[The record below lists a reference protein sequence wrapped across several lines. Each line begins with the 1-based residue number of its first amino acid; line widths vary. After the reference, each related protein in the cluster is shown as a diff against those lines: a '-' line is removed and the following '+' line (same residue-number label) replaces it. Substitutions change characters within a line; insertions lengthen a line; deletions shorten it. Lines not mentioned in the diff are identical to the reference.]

1 MSSLLET
8 LGSASS
14 GMAAQSKRIR
24 VVSENVA
31 NLDTPGYQRKTIT
44 FENVSSANGTGKTVK
59 ADRIDL
65 DRSELSE
72 IFDPSHPMSDDSG
85 YVQMSNVDLGV
96 EIADAREAQRS
107 YEANL
112 SIFDQAR
119 RMYGGVL
126 DLLRR

>member
-8 LGSASS
+8 LSSASS
-14 GMAAQSKRIR
+14 GMMSQSKRIR

-31 NLDTPGYQRKTIT
+31 NVDTPGYRRKTVS
-44 FENVSSANGTGKTVK
+44 FENSVDMDGRGATVE
-59 ADRIDL
+59 AGPVRL
-65 DRSELSE
+65 DRTKLREE
-72 IFDPSHPMSDDSG
+72 FDPAHPMADESG
-85 YVQMSNVDLGV
+85 YVTMSNVDLAV